1 MEWTT
6 YVASL
11 LFIALQPLALHQSDN
26 GELVRQLAEST
37 CCSTTAACSSCAC
50 IGHAHAVDPSGRPAF
65 TLSLRRCRPLH
76 ASECVVHCLLL
87 LLWMDPWTTAIDG
100 WNHIIRERES
110 NPTLTFI
117 RAMPPMNRHHSVV
130 YPSSFAPLYYTELLC
145 SAACHMLTCI
155 VPQPACLPSTV

>member
-76 ASECVVHCLLL
+76 ASVRGAAIACCCCYG
-87 LLWMDPWTTAIDG
+87 WTHG
-100 WNHIIRERES
+100 RRRSMGGIISYERE

-130 YPSSFAPLYYTELLC
+130 YPSSFAPLYYPELLC

>member
-50 IGHAHAVDPSGRPAF
+50 IGHAHAVDPSGRPAISRS
-65 TLSLRRCRPLH
+65 LSPALP
-76 ASECVVHCLLL
+76 ATACVRVRGALLAVAA
-87 LLWMDPWTTAIDG
+87 MDGPMDDG
-100 WNHIIRERES
+100 DRWVESYHTRERIQSNANFYPCNAAHES
-110 NPTLTFI
+110 PSFGRVPIIICPTIL
-117 RAMPPMNRHHSVV
+117 H
-130 YPSSFAPLYYTELLC
+130 
-145 SAACHMLTCI
+145 
-155 VPQPACLPSTV
+155 

>member
-1 MEWTT
+1 MDDVRSIIAIHCASASRSPSIRQRRASQAASRE
-6 YVASL
+6 YVL
-11 LFIALQPLALHQSDN
+11 LNYGSVQ
-26 GELVRQLAEST
+26 QL
-37 CCSTTAACSSCAC
+37 C

-76 ASECVVHCLLL
+76 ASVRGAAIACCCCYG
-87 LLWMDPWTTAIDG
+87 WTHGRRRSMGGIVSY
-100 WNHIIRERES
+100 ERE